1 MGVDGSVKPG
11 TTGSWVP
18 EVAMISGVDR
28 SADFGKSMFTGERMS
43 KFEIK
48 GSLAEPL
55 GMVLALRGG
64 RRSSSDSGGL
74 CSTGP
79 FPTLM
84 MTLWMRPRRAGGMRL
99 SSSMELPPAA
109 NCAIEEGASW
119 ITRYIERSAESVPQP
134 ILHSGAVPRGSWGSM
149 LLETISGFGSDSFLG
164 AGRSSSG

>member
-1 MGVDGSVKPG
+1 
-11 TTGSWVP
+11 
-18 EVAMISGVDR
+18 MISGEDR

-109 NCAIEEGASW
+109 N
-119 ITRYIERSAESVPQP
+119 
-134 ILHSGAVPRGSWGSM
+134 
-149 LLETISGFGSDSFLG
+149 
-164 AGRSSSG
+164 